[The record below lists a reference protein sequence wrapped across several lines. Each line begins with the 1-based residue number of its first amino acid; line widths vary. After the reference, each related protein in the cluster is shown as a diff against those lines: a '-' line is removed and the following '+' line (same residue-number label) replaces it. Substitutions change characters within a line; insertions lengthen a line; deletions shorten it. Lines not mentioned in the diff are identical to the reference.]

1 MINVDDHQ
9 VEVPLQVEI
18 NTIASSFGCL
28 SKKVGDFHRFMLQR
42 SADSEAYQNL
52 MIKTGGGDFSQVRRV
67 FNAVYKLNSAEL

>member
-1 MINVDDHQ
+1 MINIDDHH

-42 SADSEAYQNL
+42 NADSAAYQNL
-52 MIKTGGGDFSQVRRV
+52 MVTIGGGDSSQVRCDA
-67 FNAVYKLNSAEL
+67 FYNWNSDKL